1 MLLTPNVQNGL
12 NTNDQD
18 PSDSW
23 IEEILEW
30 WSPQDRKGWEIIT
43 MFDSEVTDF
52 SASLVV
58 NSHGSRENPAFQDR
72 NIVVF
77 YVVKTIIQGGA
88 PPVMFVGL

>member
-1 MLLTPNVQNGL
+1 
-12 NTNDQD
+12 
-18 PSDSW
+18 
-23 IEEILEW
+23 
-30 WSPQDRKGWEIIT
+30 

-88 PPVMFVGL
+88 PPVMFVGLQTP